1 LTMLQKNDFKQFNNI
16 PFGHGALLSLLQ
28 NYKRPND
35 KISRMLAKGEIL
47 KIKRGLYVLSREYQ
61 TAPVSKPL
69 LANLIYGPS
78 YVSLDF
84 ALSYYGLIP
93 EGVFELSSM
102 TPKRVK
108 SYDTP
113 LGRFTYTHSS
123 KPLYGIGIVSEA
135 LTDGSHFLIASPEKA
150 LCDKVVFTK
159 KVGVTSVSAMRI
171 FLKDDLRI
179 DLENLAEF
187 DLSIISQCCDCGYK
201 VRQLNAL
208 YQVVEAG
215 V

>member
-1 LTMLQKNDFKQFNNI
+1 MLRKNNFKQFNNI
-16 PFGHGALLSLLQ
+16 PFSHGALLSLLQ
-28 NYKRPND
+28 SYKRPND
-35 KISRMLAKGEIL
+35 KISRMLANGEIL
-47 KIKRGLYVLSREYQ
+47 KIKRGLYVLSRDYQ

-102 TPKRVK
+102 TPKRAK
-108 SYDTP
+108 CYDTP
-113 LGRFTYTHSS
+113 LGRFSYTHSFKS
-123 KPLYGIGIVSEA
+123 LYGIGIVSET
-135 LTDGSHFLIASPEKA
+135 LTDGSHFLIAGPEKA
-150 LCDKVVFTK
+150 LCDKVVFTRK
-159 KVGVTSVSAMRI
+159 ICVTSVSGMRT

-201 VRQLNAL
+201 VRQLKAL

-215 V
+215 P

>member
-1 LTMLQKNDFKQFNNI
+1 MKWAKQLKQFNNI
-16 PFGHGALLSLLQ
+16 PFGHGALLSLLKD
-28 NYKRPND
+28 YKRPND
-35 KISRMLAKGEIL
+35 KISRMLAEGDIL
-47 KIKRGLYVLSREYQ
+47 KIKRGLYVLSSEYR

-93 EGVFELSSM
+93 EGVFEISSM

-108 SYDTP
+108 YYDTP
-113 LGRFTYTHSS
+113 LGRFTYTHSFAS
-123 KPLYGIGIVSEA
+123 LYGIGIVSEA
-135 LTDGSHFLIASPEKA
+135 SADGSCFLIASPEKA

-159 KVGVTSVSAMRI
+159 KLSATSVKAMRT
-171 FLKDDLRI
+171 FLTEDLRI
-179 DLENLAEF
+179 DLEDLTQLDLA
-187 DLSIISQCCDCGYK
+187 IIGQCCDCGYK
-201 VRQLNAL
+201 TRQLNAL

-215 V
+215 A

>member
-1 LTMLQKNDFKQFNNI
+1 MLQNNDFKQFNNI

-28 NYKRPND
+28 SYKRPND
-35 KISRMLAKGEIL
+35 KISQLLAKGEIL

-61 TAPVSKPL
+61 TTPVSKSL

-93 EGVFELSSM
+93 EGVFELSSV
-102 TPKRVK
+102 TPKRAK
-108 SYDTP
+108 CYDTP

-123 KPLYGIGIVSEA
+123 KPSYGIGIVSEP
-135 LTDGSHFLIASPEKA
+135 LPDGSHFLIASPEKA
-150 LCDKVVFTK
+150 LCDKVVFTRNIY
-159 KVGVTSVSAMRI
+159 VSSVAAMRI
-171 FLKDDLRI
+171 FLNDDLRI
-179 DLENLAEF
+179 DLEDLAEF

-201 VRQLNAL
+201 TRQLNAL
-208 YQVVEAG
+208 HQVIEAG
-215 V
+215 A

>member
-1 LTMLQKNDFKQFNNI
+1 MKRERDLKQFNNI

-28 NYKRPND
+28 DYKRPND
-35 KISRMLAKGEIL
+35 KISRLLAEGDII
-47 KIKRGLYVLSREYQ
+47 KIKKGLYVLSGDSR

-84 ALSYYGLIP
+84 ALSYHGLIP
-93 EGVFELSSM
+93 EGVFELCSM

-108 SYDTP
+108 CYDTP
-113 LGRFTYTHSS
+113 LGRFTYTHSFES
-123 KPLYGIGIVSEA
+123 LYGIGIVSE
-135 LTDGSHFLIASPEKA
+135 TNVDGTCFLIASPEKA

-159 KVGVTSVSAMRI
+159 KLSALSVKAMRS
-171 FLKDDLRI
+171 FLTDDMRI
-179 DLENLAEF
+179 DLEDLVGL
-187 DLSIISQCCDCGYK
+187 DLSIIGQCCDSGYK
-201 VRQLNAL
+201 ARQLNAL